1 MIDKERR
8 TMPKGVEWPV
18 VDGEPVVPG
27 DVLWDESGNRREV
40 RSVNFITV
48 GCAYLNMEDGTSWMG
63 GMDSFTRTE
72 PPKPLLDRDGVPIE
86 VGDTVYLVNLDFP
99 MEVHDIHDGPG
110 SYHTV
115 ECITEPG
122 HTVGYDPGR
131 LTHEA
136 PDSWERLEEDA
147 AESPYGYWGC
157 EGGECCDCPALVNGE
172 TPRKRF
178 NTQYCSEA
186 VRLDIVRRAKAL
198 AGVATV
204 YADPPYRKTNT
215 RGYEGF
221 NHGAF
226 DRWLAQVDF
235 PVYVSE
241 YTAPEGCVEV
251 ASKEKQVSMA
261 ANGKGARAVEK
272 IFVQERFAGKEEQW

>member
-147 AESPYGYWGC
+147 GKGACDYFGSEYCECGGC
-157 EGGECCDCPALVNGE
+157 PHEMDPDCNVVVAM
-172 TPRKRF
+172 
-178 NTQYCSEA
+178 
-186 VRLDIVRRAKAL
+186 DIVRRAKAL

>member
-147 AESPYGYWGC
+147 GKGACDYFGSEYCECGGC
-157 EGGECCDCPALVNGE
+157 PHEMDPDCNVVVAM
-172 TPRKRF
+172 
-178 NTQYCSEA
+178 
-186 VRLDIVRRAKAL
+186 DIVRRAKAL
-198 AGVATV
+198 AGGGDRLCRPSLPQDEHPGLRGIQPRRLRSVARPGGLPRLRQRV
-204 YADPPYRKTNT
+204 HGPGGV
-215 RGYEGF
+215 RGGGVQGEAGVDGGQRQGSQGRREDLRA
-221 NHGAF
+221 GAV
-226 DRWLAQVDF
+226 R
-235 PVYVSE
+235 
-241 YTAPEGCVEV
+241 
-251 ASKEKQVSMA
+251 
-261 ANGKGARAVEK
+261 R
-272 IFVQERFAGKEEQW
+272 

>member
-1 MIDKERR
+1 MSDKEGR
-8 TMPKGVEWPV
+8 TLPDGVGWPT

-72 PPKPLLDRDGVPIE
+72 PTKPVLDRDGAPIE

-99 MEVHDIHDGPG
+99 MEVHDIHAGTG

-131 LTHEA
+131 LTHER
-136 PDSWERLEEDA
+136 PDSWGRLEEDA
-147 AESPYGYWGC
+147 VKGYCAYFGFDEPGSENC
-157 EGGECCDCPALVNGE
+157 QDCPTKHSDAG
-172 TPRKRF
+172 TC
-178 NTQYCSEA
+178 YGSMA
-186 VRLDIVRRAKAL
+186 ADIVRRAKAL
-198 AGVATV
+198 AGVV
-204 YADPPYRKTNT
+204 GD
-215 RGYEGF
+215 E
-221 NHGAF
+221 
-226 DRWLAQVDF
+226 
-235 PVYVSE
+235 
-241 YTAPEGCVEV
+241 
-251 ASKEKQVSMA
+251 
-261 ANGKGARAVEK
+261 
-272 IFVQERFAGKEEQW
+272 